1 MKDRIIL
8 VIVLTSVLG
17 SSAVSAS
24 SLSQTIK
31 SGYHAAAASVLLAV
45 GIHALYTYLKKRKV
59 EKAA

>member
-8 VIVLTSVLG
+8 VIVLASVLG

-31 SGYHAAAASVLLAV
+31 SGYHAAAASILLAV
-45 GIHALYTYLKKRKV
+45 GISSFYTYMKKRKA
-59 EKAA
+59 EKVG